1 MNAGSGVCR
10 DRLSIPNSQEPIPQ
24 ELRCFWELGVGAW
37 GVHAFFSIPLQ
48 IFLEELVLTA
58 FAGGAPRRLGL
69 PQLDAADLS

>member
-1 MNAGSGVCR
+1 MNAAPAFAVTGCQFPTPKNQFPGTPV
-10 DRLSIPNSQEPIPQ
+10 L
-24 ELRCFWELGVGAW
+24 LGVGSW
-37 GVHAFFSIPLQ
+37 SLGVDAFFSIPLQ

>member
-1 MNAGSGVCR
+1 
-10 DRLSIPNSQEPIPQ
+10 
-24 ELRCFWELGVGAW
+24 LGVD
-37 GVHAFFSIPLQ
+37 AFFSIPLQ

>member
-10 DRLSIPNSQEPIPQ
+10 DRLSIPNSQEPIP
-24 ELRCFWELGVGAW
+24 RNSGAFGSWSLGVD
-37 GVHAFFSIPLQ
+37 AFFSIPLQ

-58 FAGGAPRRLGL
+58 FAGGTPRRLGL

>member
-1 MNAGSGVCR
+1 MLFGSW
-10 DRLSIPNSQEPIPQ
+10 S
-24 ELRCFWELGVGAW
+24 LGVD
-37 GVHAFFSIPLQ
+37 AFFSIPLQ